1 MKTHPL
7 QQPRQRLL
15 GRARKRSLVVCLAVG
30 AAAALWFIA
39 VLLLG
44 IPITVPQSPGAAER
58 EPLHFV
64 PVLLAASIASFGAW
78 GLLEVLERLS
88 SASLR
93 TWTMLGI
100 AVFVLTLPSPTTPTS
115 SRRFRMRSAATSSTS
130 SRGSGRPRRR
140 WCGPTSAATTL
151 PAVSG

>member
-100 AVFVLTLPSPTTPTS
+100 AVFVLTLPYMPGFTLPE
-115 SRRFRMRSAATSSTS
+115 RLFLAVLHSAVA
-130 SRGSGRPRRR
+130 GIVLFAMRPRSCARR
-140 WCGPTSAATTL
+140 
-151 PAVSG
+151 